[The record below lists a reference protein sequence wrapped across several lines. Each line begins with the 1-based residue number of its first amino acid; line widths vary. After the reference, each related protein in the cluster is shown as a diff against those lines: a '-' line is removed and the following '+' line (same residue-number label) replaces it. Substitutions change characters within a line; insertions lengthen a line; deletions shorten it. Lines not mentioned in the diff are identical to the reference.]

1 MDYPEITQLF
11 TEKPI
16 AFRKEF
22 AIALGGIDESLYLQQ
37 LLYWSNKG
45 AREDGWFYKKM
56 EEIEDET
63 TLTRRPQDRC
73 KKKLTEMGLI
83 ETKVMVVKNTN
94 KPTVHFRINFANVQ
108 NVLLQYTQKD
118 KSKCTVRTIANVLN
132 VQNTITENTTEN
144 TTEREKLFLKSQ
156 LEKKVG
162 EIIKEFESIDPKNKM
177 YYQRKI
183 QREACKFLIEN
194 YTFEKTIEMIKII
207 PVVKNK
213 ISYFP
218 SITSPLDL
226 QEKWMKVLD
235 AVERFKLQ
243 SKPKREVI

>member
-1 MDYPEITQLF
+1 MEYENIASLF

-45 AREDGWFYKKM
+45 ARDDGWFYKKM

-63 TLTRRPQDRC
+63 TLKRKPQDRC
-73 KKKLTEMGLI
+73 KNKLESMGLI

-94 KPTVHFRINFANVQ
+94 KPITHFKINFTNVQ
-108 NVLLQYTQKD
+108 KVLLQYTQTDSCKRP
-118 KSKCTVRTIANVLN
+118 KGAFATVQTG
-132 VQNTITENTTEN
+132 QNTITENTTEN
-144 TTEREKLFLKSQ
+144 TTEREIKKN
-156 LEKKVG
+156 LEKQVG
-162 EIIKEFESIDPKNKM
+162 EVIKEMENIDPKNKT

-183 QREACKFLIEN
+183 QRQACKFLIEN

-207 PVVKNK
+207 PMIKNK
-213 ISYFP
+213 IAYFP

-226 QEKWMKVLD
+226 QEKWVKVLD
-235 AVERFKLQ
+235 AVERYKIQ
-243 SKPKREVI
+243 NKSKREVLL